1 MPNTTVRGIEIY
13 FERNHSEAG
22 APRLLF
28 INGSGGDL
36 RQKPGVFEG
45 PLACHFDMLAYDQRG
60 LGQSEIPDGPYS
72 MADYAEDA
80 AGLLD
85 AVGWDRCAVI
95 GVSFGGMVAQEL
107 AVRHPE
113 RIERMVLCCTSP
125 GGAGGHSYPL
135 HELQALPESE
145 RAEKSLELADRRM
158 DADWRQA
165 NPDSF
170 ERMFAMFASRAV
182 VGAREPR
189 RELGQRL
196 QFEARAGLDTYDRL
210 PKLTMPVLCCGGRYD
225 GLAPPENMEAIRDR
239 IPGARLELFEG
250 GHLFM
255 MQDREAY
262 PKILEFLLENEP
274 ENDSECG
281 SDNGLKNGERSK

>member
-1 MPNTTVRGIEIY
+1 MPRTTVRGIELY
-13 FERNHSEAG
+13 YERNTSEAG

-45 PLACHFDMLAYDQRG
+45 PLASHFDVLAHDQRG

-85 AVGWDRCAVI
+85 AVGWQRCAVI

-107 AVRHPE
+107 AVRHPS
-113 RIERMVLCCTSP
+113 RIERLVLCCTSP

-135 HELQALPESE
+135 HELTELPEAE
-145 RAEKSLELADRRM
+145 RTAKSLELSDCRM
-158 DADWRQA
+158 DADWRKA
-165 NPDSF
+165 NPDAF
-170 ERMFAMFASRAV
+170 EQLFAMYAGRGDA
-182 VGAREPR
+182 GAGEPR

-196 QFEARAGLDTYDRL
+196 QFEARAGLDVYDRL
-210 PKLTMPVLCCGGRYD
+210 ASLTMPVLCCGGRYD
-225 GLAPPENMEAIRDR
+225 GIAPPENMQAIRDR

-262 PKILEFLLENEP
+262 PKIIEFLT
-274 ENDSECG
+274 
-281 SDNGLKNGERSK
+281 ERG